1 MLKAGTGCA
10 LIFIVLFFTAC
21 RTGLDAQQ
29 RTARQLQKGAITE
42 DTSYVYQLPFLPGK
56 KYWVAQGYF
65 SIFSHKNRAAL
76 DFKMKRGTTI
86 VAARSGVVIRLRED
100 GNRGGWSKKNRP
112 YGNYIIIQ
120 HNDGSRAGYWHLQYN
135 SILPNIGDTVQ
146 QGQPIAKSGKT
157 GYALFPHLH
166 FLAWRNSGGTQQVGW
181 QPIGTRFATHK
192 GITYLRPGRFYR
204 KPDSKNGS

>member
-1 MLKAGTGCA
+1 MLKAGTGIA

-29 RTARQLQKGAITE
+29 RTARQLQKGTITE

-76 DFKMKRGTTI
+76 DFKMKKGTTI
-86 VAARSGVVIRLRED
+86 VAARSGVVLRLKED
-100 GNRGGWSKKNRP
+100 GNRGGWNKKNRP

-120 HNDGSRAGYWHLQYN
+120 HSDGSRAGYWHLQYN
-135 SILPNIGDTVQ
+135 SILPNVGDTVQ
-146 QGQPIAKSGKT
+146 QGQPIGKSGKT

-166 FLAWRNSGGTQQVGW
+166 FLAWRNPGGTQQVGW

-192 GITYLRPGRFYR
+192 GITYLRPGRFYK
-204 KPDSKNGS
+204 KPHPTP